1 MDADTKITVLKR
13 IAARFNEAGIT
24 WALGASMLLYFK
36 RIAPEFHDIDLMV
49 ADDDAERA
57 RQLLCEMG
65 TLLPP
70 SPNDK
75 YRTKCFMEFV
85 PAFGSQLCDADT
97 RCIVDDQIGLSDHS
111 CAFYQLLPLHISQ
124 ITCTKVL
131 GIHPGLQGEKTVHKL
146 FLTHFQ
152 AEYSYCLIQLKSHM
166 LGNI

>member
-1 MDADTKITVLKR
+1 MPIPKSPFSKR
-13 IAARFNEAGIT
+13 IAARFNAAGIT

-85 PAFGSQLCDADT
+85 IDGVDVDVMAGFFHCFG
-97 RCIVDDQIGLSDHS
+97 RHS
-111 CAFYQLLPLHISQ
+111 ARLLPPKEQ
-124 ITCTKVL
+124 IVETFMLDGEVIPLQSVELWRRYYALMGRSAKVDMIDRHL
-131 GIHPGLQGEKTVHKL
+131 
-146 FLTHFQ
+146 
-152 AEYSYCLIQLKSHM
+152 AETRL
-166 LGNI
+166 